1 MGTIPAVASLSAAA
15 VASLNELQLQIQFQ
29 FSGSAQL
36 LSFYH
41 QKIPETGP
49 SPPPPPPVLS
59 NKAFFVFV
67 MLNWFQHL
75 DKVSNLNTYEI
86 NPWGVIRKSLLIF
99 FLEIYLPSTAEILKI

>member
-1 MGTIPAVASLSAAA
+1 MGPIPAVASLSAAA
-15 VASLNELQLQIQFQ
+15 VASLNELQLRIQFK

-67 MLNWFQHL
+67 
-75 DKVSNLNTYEI
+75 VSS
-86 NPWGVIRKSLLIF
+86 VIRIRQ
-99 FLEIYLPSTAEILKI
+99 STSQNADAAAI